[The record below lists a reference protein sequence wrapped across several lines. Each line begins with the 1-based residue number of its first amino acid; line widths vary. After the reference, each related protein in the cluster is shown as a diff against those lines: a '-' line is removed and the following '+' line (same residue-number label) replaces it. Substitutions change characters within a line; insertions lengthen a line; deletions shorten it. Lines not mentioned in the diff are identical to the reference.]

1 MKFIKHLLIII
12 IIILILYVINSYVQV
27 EGFKGS
33 NVSIPQELVNDW
45 SSDYFAK
52 DSTYDKQTR
61 KFGNTLKLDLVSK
74 KVMIGNS
81 VNELKGQVFNIY
93 SYQQP
98 QTLLAKNANY
108 EAVIKLINENN
119 ITFQYTKTGENN
131 WISVSYPQLDY
142 LKNINQGDDVQV
154 DNSDIYETTI
164 PQLMNLNGLKEK
176 LENFKYTKVQPLM
189 TIKKLPLIDI
199 YTDKRTLFVEY
210 CYVFKYPPFLSSDP
224 NFLESTM
231 NNIDSVHQNLGNQNY
246 TLRGRI
252 NVQNDLNLNNMTNLE
267 KISLSNIKI
276 VLKTKLNNQ
285 YYQYAQKE
293 IPVNGM
299 EKNIDIDYTNLLE
312 DLIAESTSNKNFC
325 YFVKKN
331 KCNHGPL
338 KKRKYVFRGGNE
350 NPKPSTEKQCFK
362 TQNQLLKKC
371 GFGSKIRMH
380 YLKIKNGKV
389 LKQTHNRKNNLK
401 SKVHRKRHKGKGS
414 SKKHSINQQ
423 SMMLHHQ
430 SKKSKKKHKKALK
443 KAKKHSKK
451 HSKKKHHKKK

>member
-52 DSTYDKQTR
+52 DSTYDNKTR
-61 KFGNTLKLDLVSK
+61 KFSNTLKLDLVSK
-74 KVMIGNS
+74 KVIIGNS

-131 WISVSYPQLDY
+131 WVSVSYPQLDY

-189 TIKKLPLIDI
+189 TINKLPLRDI
-199 YTDKRTLFVEY
+199 IYDKGKGVVIKY
-210 CYVFKYPPFLSSDP
+210 CYVFRYPVFSSDP
-224 NFLESTM
+224 NFIESTM
-231 NNIDSVHQNLGNQNY
+231 NNIDSVHQDLSNNNY

-252 NVQNDLNLNNMTNLE
+252 NVQNDLNLNNITSLE
-267 KISLSNIKI
+267 KMALSNIKI
-276 VLKTKLNNQ
+276 VMGGIIKNQ
-285 YYQYAQKE
+285 YIEYAQKE
-293 IPVNGM
+293 IPVNAN
-299 EKNIDIDYTNLLE
+299 EKNIDINYTDLLENLL
-312 DLIAESTSNKNFC
+312 AEIKNNKNFC

-414 SKKHSINQQ
+414 SKKHSSNQQ

-430 SKKSKKKHKKALK
+430 SKKSKKKNKKALK

-451 HSKKKHHKKK
+451 KHHKNK